1 MSMFSIFSAARD
13 TIYNK
18 VWHTP
23 KGKLSARLRE
33 VCDDLPHGKRVTVV
47 SLLLTVF
54 VLTAFFVFGHAC
66 YRIGLGQARQQ
77 IEMEHIR
84 TIDLPV
90 SDVQPVAPSTY
101 DDAGMESE
109 D

>member
-1 MSMFSIFSAARD
+1 MKVFSNLRAARD
-13 TIYNK
+13 TVYNK

-23 KGKLSARLRE
+23 KGKLSARLRK

-47 SLLLTVF
+47 GIMLTVF

-66 YRIGLGQARQQ
+66 YRIGLGQALRR
-77 IEMEHIR
+77 IEMRHISPL
-84 TIDLPV
+84 DLPV
-90 SDVQPVAPSTY
+90 HKVEPLTSTVY
-101 DDAGMESE
+101 DNAGMESE